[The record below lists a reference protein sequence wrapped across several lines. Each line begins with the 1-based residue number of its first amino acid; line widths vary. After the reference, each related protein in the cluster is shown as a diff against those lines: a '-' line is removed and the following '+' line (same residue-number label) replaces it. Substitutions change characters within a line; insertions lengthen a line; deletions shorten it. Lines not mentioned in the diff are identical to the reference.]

1 MIRILPIDPE
11 HATGKA
17 KTLLDGVKQQ
27 MGAAP
32 NIFRTLAQA
41 PAALD
46 AYLKQSSALA
56 AGSLNA
62 QLREQI
68 ALVTAGKNQCDYCA
82 SAHTALGSGAGVNQA
97 ELADNLRGRSGNTAT
112 QAALTF
118 AAQIVKKQGQVS
130 DSDLAAVRQAGFS
143 DGDIV
148 EIIAVTCMNIFT
160 NYFNHIAGTEIDF
173 PVISTGDL
181 RQAV

>member
-1 MIRILPIDPE
+1 MTRILPTNPD

-27 MGAAP
+27 MGAVP
-32 NIFRTLAQA
+32 NIFRTMGQA
-41 PAALD
+41 PAVLD
-46 AYLKQSSALA
+46 AFLKQSSALA
-56 AGSLNA
+56 GGSLSA
-62 QLREQI
+62 QVREQI

-82 SAHTALGSGAGVNQA
+82 SAHTALGSGAGVDQS
-97 ELADNLRGRSGNTAT
+97 ELADNLRGRSSNATT

-118 AAQIVKKQGQVS
+118 AARIVEKQGRVT

-143 DGDIV
+143 DGELV

-160 NYFNHIAGTEIDF
+160 NYLNHIAGTEIDF